1 MALLSS
7 LFKKNNTSVLGIE
20 ISSSSIKVVQIK
32 REKGQAVL
40 ETYGELALGP
50 YAGIEAG
57 KAVKLSDEKMAEAL
71 RDLMKESQVTT
82 NNCGIAI
89 PLNSS
94 LVNVVQMPDLGEKK
108 LTEMIPI
115 EMRKYIPVAIS
126 EVMLDWRII
135 PNMGEPDDG
144 NASAASK
151 RMKRVDVLVVAIHKE
166 TINRFQSIMEKAELS
181 PSFFEIE
188 VFSTVRGVLGG
199 ASDTAMIIDM
209 GASATKMY
217 LVEHRVLRQ
226 SHSIN
231 RGTQDMTLA
240 LSKSLGVSAKKAEE
254 LKRTYGLLPSTDQP
268 TVSETI
274 SLVVDEM
281 LTEAHRVLLNYQ
293 KRYHKTI
300 DTVILTGGG
309 AGLKG
314 LDEHAARTLEVPTE
328 IADPFEKLVT
338 PAFLEPVLEDV
349 GPEFAVSVGVAL
361 RKLEE
366 ST

>member
-1 MALLSS
+1 MG
-7 LFKKNNTSVLGIE
+7 LFSKKNISVLGIE
-20 ISSSSIKVVQIK
+20 LSSSSIKVVQIK
-32 REKGQAVL
+32 REKGQAIL

-57 KAVKLSDEKMAEAL
+57 KSVKLSDDKMAEAL
-71 RDLMKESQVTT
+71 RDLMREAQVTT

-94 LVNVVQMPDLGEKK
+94 LINVVQMPDLGEKK
-108 LTEMIPI
+108 MMEMIPI

-126 EVMLDWRII
+126 EVMLDWRVI
-135 PNMGEPDDG
+135 PDIGGRAE
-144 NASAASK
+144 AAEDRVAK
-151 RMKRVDVLVVAIHKE
+151 RIKRVDILVVAIHKE
-166 TINRFQSIMEKAELS
+166 TINRFHSIMEKAELA
-181 PSFFEIE
+181 PAFFEIE

-199 ASDTAMIIDM
+199 SSPAAMIIDM

-217 LVEHRVLRQ
+217 MVEHRVLRQ

-231 RGTQDMTLA
+231 RGGQDITLA
-240 LSKSLGVSAKKAEE
+240 ISKSLGVSAAKAED
-254 LKRTYGLLPSTDQP
+254 LKRTHGLMPNGEQP
-268 TVSETI
+268 TVAETA

-293 KRYHKTI
+293 KRYQKTVDVI
-300 DTVILTGGG
+300 ILTGGG

-314 LDEHAARTLEVPTE
+314 LAERANKALEVQVE

-338 PAFLEPVLEDV
+338 PAFLEKVLEQV

-361 RKLEE
+361 RRLEE
-366 ST
+366 LN